1 MFCSIFL
8 YPHIIC
14 FSGDCWWQIVYF
26 SLKYI
31 YPPLLKKNFAEYKY
45 RLPLLSLGTFKLSY
59 HCFLDVTISVKR
71 SVANILLFPH
81 FYYFFHFVIPFLSF
95 FKIFLKFF
103 SWGYD
108 MYRYGVSCLFF
119 FILFRV
125 CRLSSVCRLMSFINL
140 EKFLTLSS
148 MSSNIILLH
157 SLSFLPDTAIMC
169 AFYLLIVSQILLTLF
184 SLFSILPPYPMFQ
197 TKKLF
202 ISSVTLSVSP
212 SI

>member
-1 MFCSIFL
+1 MSLFL
-8 YPHIIC
+8 LR
-14 FSGDCWWQIVYF
+14 GQ
-26 SLKYI
+26 
-31 YPPLLKKNFAEYKY
+31 
-45 RLPLLSLGTFKLSY
+45 LPTL
-59 HCFLDVTISVKR
+59 
-71 SVANILLFPH
+71 LLFLH
-81 FYYFFHFVIPFLSF
+81 FYYFSHFVIPFLSF
-95 FKIFLKFF
+95 FKIFLKCF

-119 FILFRV
+119 FFILFRV
-125 CRLSSVCRLMSFINL
+125 CRLSSVCGLMSFINL

-148 MSSNIILLH
+148 MSFNIILLH

-169 AFYLLIVSQILLTLF
+169 AFYLLTVSQILLTLF
-184 SLFSILPPYPMFQ
+184 SLLSILPPYPMFQ